1 MRGRLSSGS
10 IDDRYRF
17 FETGASSGFRLGP
30 WRRRPWL
37 GAAFEGLD
45 DDHTAAATGAWVGE
59 YLRLVIVGGI
69 AGVGLSQMRDDTE
82 QFPHSHQV
90 PGARCVGE
98 QAVVTDAVEAVRQDR
113 SKNRSEKP
121 RSPIRATHPGV
132 SPILQPK

>member
-1 MRGRLSSGS
+1 M
-10 IDDRYRF
+10 
-17 FETGASSGFRLGP
+17 
-30 WRRRPWL
+30 
-37 GAAFEGLD
+37 
-45 DDHTAAATGAWVGE
+45 GE

-69 AGVGLSQMRDDTE
+69 AGVGRSQMRDDIE

-132 SPILQPK
+132 GPILQPK